1 MGSNYLSSNVAYQP
15 ADYYLEPGRIIER
28 LEREEPPTVPM
39 DIRDDARVAI
49 SRTANIDQSDLLMES
64 GYKARFSIIKFG
76 TAVAS
81 YEAWILTVRAAF
93 WSSARAHSWMGMER
107 WPCRWI
113 PSSIATSNYERY
125 EQLWQK
131 ISRRLRKHNLY
142 RGY

>member
-1 MGSNYLSSNVAYQP
+1 
-15 ADYYLEPGRIIER
+15 
-28 LEREEPPTVPM
+28 
-39 DIRDDARVAI
+39 
-49 SRTANIDQSDLLMES
+49 MES

-93 WSSARAHSWMGMER
+93 WSSARADSWMGMER

-131 ISRRLRKHNLY
+131 YLDDYESIACIQVIDEWREEDDQSGMEY
-142 RGY
+142 